1 MRRTRGGV
9 FGFIGFLLI
18 VIIDTQFVDTYV
30 GLYAS

>member
-18 VIIDTQFVDTYV
+18 VIIPYTIR
-30 GLYAS
+30 GHLCWIIC